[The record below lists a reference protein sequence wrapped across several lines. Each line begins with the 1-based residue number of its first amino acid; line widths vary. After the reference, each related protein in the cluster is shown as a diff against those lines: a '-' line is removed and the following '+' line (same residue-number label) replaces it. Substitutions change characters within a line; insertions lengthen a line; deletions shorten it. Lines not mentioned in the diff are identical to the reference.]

1 MLPQACTSPFPAVAG
16 VQGVVG
22 ATAGMLST
30 LCVTAGQG
38 TTQGDILSGDDLGRC
53 QARKARCWGDPG
65 HIKQAVR
72 PYVNLSVCPPY

>member
-38 TTQGDILSGDDLGRC
+38 TTQGDILSGDDLGD
-53 QARKARCWGDPG
+53 ARLETPDVGAIRG
-65 HIKQAVR
+65 I
-72 PYVNLSVCPPY
+72 